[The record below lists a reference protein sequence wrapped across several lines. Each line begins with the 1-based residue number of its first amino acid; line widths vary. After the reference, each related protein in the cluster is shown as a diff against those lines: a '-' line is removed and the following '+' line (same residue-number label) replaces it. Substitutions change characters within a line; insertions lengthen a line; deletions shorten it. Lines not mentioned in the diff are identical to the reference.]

1 MTATKASPKIEALNC
16 SLNEA
21 ETISGVSRWTWRAR
35 AYAGD
40 IESIKVG
47 RRLLIPLSEIH
58 RLLNEGRRPRRDGLP
73 AGVPSSG
80 KRSRRYPPVTA
91 IDAKEQTG
99 A

>member
-16 SLNEA
+16 SLSEA

-40 IESIKVG
+40 VESIKVG
-47 RRLLIPLSEIH
+47 RRLLIPLSEVH

-73 AGVPSSG
+73 AGVPSG
-80 KRSRRYPPVTA
+80 KRPRRHPGVTGVVA
-91 IDAKEQTG
+91 QEHTSA
-99 A
+99 

>member
-1 MTATKASPKIEALNC
+1 MAAKGTTKIEALNC
-16 SLNEA
+16 SLAEA

-40 IESIKVG
+40 VESIKVG
-47 RRLLIPLSEIH
+47 RRLLIPLSEVH

-73 AGVPSSG
+73 AGAPSA
-80 KRSRRYPPVTA
+80 KRQRRGYPAVTA
-91 IDAKEQTG
+91 IDATEQTS